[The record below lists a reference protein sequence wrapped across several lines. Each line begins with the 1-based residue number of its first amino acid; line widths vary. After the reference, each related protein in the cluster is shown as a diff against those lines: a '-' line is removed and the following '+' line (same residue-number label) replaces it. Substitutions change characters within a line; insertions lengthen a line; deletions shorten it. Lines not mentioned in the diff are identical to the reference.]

1 MASHKILLVEDNPD
15 DVELA
20 LHACR
25 SNRFAADDIVVARDG
40 EEALEY
46 LFCTGRHAG
55 RPSEDIPAVIVLD
68 LNLPGIGGLEVLRF
82 VRRSPQT
89 RRIPVVIL
97 TSSDEEVSI
106 VGSYE
111 LGVNSYIRKPAEFD
125 IFTEI
130 MCQLQRH
137 WLVTN
142 TAPPH

>member
-1 MASHKILLVEDNPD
+1 MANHKILLVEDNPD

-25 SNRFAADDIVVARDG
+25 NNRFDADIVVARDG

-55 RPSEDIPAVIVLD
+55 RIGAEIPTVMVLD
-68 LNLPGIGGLEVLRF
+68 LNLPGIGGLDVLRSL
-82 VRRSPQT
+82 RQNPRT

-97 TSSDEEVSI
+97 TSSDDQALVAS
-106 VGSYE
+106 GYE

-125 IFTEI
+125 AFAEI
-130 MCQLQRH
+130 MSQLQQY

-142 TAPPH
+142 TAPPV